1 MHLAASLENIDRMPQ
16 QTFEQII
23 EKYLELNIAHPFRE
37 GNGRAMRIWLDC
49 MLRQK
54 LGKVVDW
61 NAIDKD
67 EYLNAMK
74 RSAVSTGELKYLL
87 LNNLT
92 DDLTKTR
99 FFKGITYTRQ
109 GSCKIQVKVMIIFCR

>member
-16 QTFEQII
+16 QTFEQIV

-87 LNNLT
+87 LDNLT
-92 DDLTKTR
+92 DDLTQAR
-99 FFKGITYTRQ
+99 FFKGVDASYYYEGYNLYQT
-109 GSCKIQVKVMIIFCR
+109 GEL